1 MPGEVFM
8 VIRAE
13 SKADY
18 PAIRLVN
25 ELAFDR
31 TNEADLVDA
40 LRAYVSPLISLV
52 AVEDDQVVG
61 HILFSP
67 VLIESESSGF
77 TAMGLGPMS
86 VLPEHQNCGIGSS
99 LVQEGLKECTRI
111 GHQIVFVVG
120 HPEYYPRFG
129 FISAKQNGFSC
140 EFAVP
145 DEVFMVAELKLGAMS
160 GWRGLVKYHPAFS
173 RV

>member
-1 MPGEVFM
+1 M

-13 SKADY
+13 RRDDY
-18 PAIRLVN
+18 PAIRYVN
-25 ELAFDR
+25 ELAFCR
-31 TNEADLVDA
+31 TNEADLIDA
-40 LRAYVSPLISLV
+40 LRVSASPLVSLV
-52 AVEDDQVVG
+52 AVENDQVVG

-67 VLIESESSGF
+67 VSVESESGGF

-86 VLPEHQNCGIGSS
+86 VLPEHQNRGIGSS

-111 GHQIVFVVG
+111 DHQIVFVVG
-120 HPEYYPRFG
+120 HPQYYPRFG
-129 FISAKQNGFSC
+129 FISAKQKGFSC

-160 GWRGLVKYHPAFS
+160 GWRGLVKYHPAFT
-173 RV
+173 RHR